1 MHLCQR
7 GEHASRIAKL
17 TPNVLVWNLCDCGSD
32 MCNRALDNAEKSL
45 RMPYVRPVVRLTPAK
60 KAAMSMASK
69 PRWTG
74 DEQFAL

>member
-1 MHLCQR
+1 
-7 GEHASRIAKL
+7 
-17 TPNVLVWNLCDCGSD
+17 

-69 PRWTG
+69 PRWTR
-74 DEQFAL
+74 DEQFVL